1 MKTSVRLTAYALGLV
16 VIFGGAAGAA
26 RLIGPEGKPA
36 PSHAEAPHA
45 AAADDAGKE
54 QEQHAGHEA
63 TSTQLPAG
71 LQISQA
77 GYTLSPLTPRLAA
90 GQRQTFA
97 FRILGPDG
105 KAVTQFTAEHGTEL
119 HLIVVRRDLADYQH
133 LHPTRAADGTWSA
146 ALTAGAPGQYRVFAD
161 FTPRA
166 RTDNFVLGAD
176 VPAAGDY
183 QPRDLPKPAWE
194 TEVDGYT
201 VTRAGDPRAGAESWM
216 TVSVSRAGQPV
227 TLEPYLGSF
236 GHLVA
241 LRQGDLAYLHMHPQ
255 DGTVAGPDVTFNA
268 QVPSAGVYR
277 LFLEFKHGGKVHLAE
292 FTADTTDAH
301 THN

>member
-16 VIFGGAAGAA
+16 VVFAGALGA
-26 RLIGPEGKPA
+26 GRLLGPDRKPA
-36 PSHAEAPHA
+36 PAPAHTEAHA
-45 AAADDAGKE
+45 ADE
-54 QEQHAGHEA
+54 HSGHEA
-63 TSTQLPAG
+63 GSTRLPGG
-71 LQISQA
+71 LQVTQD
-77 GYTLSPLTPRLAA
+77 GYTLAPLTSALTA
-90 GQRQTFA
+90 GRAQTFA

-105 KAVTQFTAEHGTEL
+105 KPVTQYTAEHDTEL

-133 LHPTRAADGTWSA
+133 LHPVRAADGTWTVP
-146 ALTAGAPGQYRVFAD
+146 LTVPDPGQYRAFAD

-166 RTDNFVLGAD
+166 RADNLVLGVD
-176 VPAAGDY
+176 LPAAGDY
-183 QPRDLPKPAWE
+183 QPRRLPEPAWQ

-201 VTRAGDPRAGAESWM
+201 VTRAGEPLAGAASWL
-216 TVSVSRAGQPV
+216 TVSISRNGQPV

-241 LRQGDLAYLHMHPQ
+241 LRQGDLAYLHLHPQ
-255 DGTVAGPDVTFNA
+255 EGATAGPDVTFDA

-277 LFLEFKHGGKVHLAE
+277 LFLEFKHGGEVRTAE
-292 FTADTTDAH
+292 FTATTTGH